1 MKKTYKT
8 LLICIM
14 LGFFAVAFTVMAGN
28 RDRSG
33 QSGAQHL
40 LVDPWAHSSGWGSC
54 GVAET
59 RGLESVFSNIA
70 GVAFTKKTEITY
82 TRTQYFVG
90 NDGGININAVGI
102 AQGLTYKNKE
112 NGRKV
117 DLGTIAISVFAMGFG
132 DISATTVEQPDGDGG
147 SIFSPKL
154 NYIGIHY
161 AKSFNRYIHGGV
173 SFKIVNESISDV
185 RGNGIAID
193 VGVQYLSGAYENF
206 KIGVAL
212 KNLGLAMHYKGDG
225 ISQKVV
231 VDGTNFISTSEIRAA
246 EYELPAILTI
256 GVSYDFLIFSDE
268 YQLMSKQD
276 RKEEGLTRNDAI
288 HRITLAGSFIAN
300 AYSRDNFALGIE
312 YGFMKYLQIRAG
324 YLIESI
330 SKREIEGKN
339 RLFVNHES
347 IYLGPSAG
355 VTVGLPISKKDKGTQ
370 MLLFD
375 YAYRFTNRWAGNHYI
390 GVKLAL

>member
-1 MKKTYKT
+1 MKKTYKS

-14 LGFFAVAFTVMAGN
+14 LGFFAVAFTAMAGN

-40 LVDPWAHSSGWGSC
+40 LVDPWARSSGWGSC

-59 RGLESVFSNIA
+59 RGIESVFSNIA
-70 GVAFTKKTEITY
+70 GVAFTKRTEIAY
-82 TRTQYFVG
+82 TRTQYLSG
-90 NDGGININAVGI
+90 SDGGVNINAVGI
-102 AQGLTYKNKE
+102 AQGMTYKNKE
-112 NGRKV
+112 TGRKV
-117 DLGTIAISVFAMGFG
+117 DLGTIAISVFALGCG
-132 DISATTVEQPDGDGG
+132 DVRMTTPEQPDGDG

-161 AKSFNRYIHGGV
+161 AKSFNRYIHGGI
-173 SFKIVNESISDV
+173 SFKIVNESVSDL

-212 KNLGLAMHYKGDG
+212 RNLGLPMRYKGDG

-231 VDGTNFISTSEIRAA
+231 PQGSDYIATYEVRAA
-246 EYELPAILTI
+246 DFELPALLTI
-256 GVSYDFLIFSDE
+256 GLSYDFLIFTEE
-268 YQLMSKQD
+268 YQLMNKQD
-276 RKEEGLTRNDAI
+276 RKEEGLTRNDAV

-300 AYSRDNFALGIE
+300 AYSRDNFVIGVE
-312 YGFMKYLQIRAG
+312 YGFMKFFQVRAG
-324 YLIESI
+324 YAVESFT
-330 SKREIEGKN
+330 KRNIDGKD
-339 RLFVNHES
+339 RFFMNHES
-347 IYLGPSAG
+347 LYLGPSAG
-355 VTVGLPISKKDKGTQ
+355 ITVGVPLAKKGKGNQ

-375 YAYRFTNRWAGNHYI
+375 YAYRFTNYWKGNHYI
-390 GVKLAL
+390 GVKIAL

>member
-8 LLICIM
+8 LLSCIM
-14 LGFFAVAFTVMAGN
+14 LCFFAVAFTAMAGN
-28 RDRSG
+28 KDRSG
-33 QSGAQHL
+33 QAGAQHL
-40 LVDPWAHSSGWGSC
+40 LVDPWAHSAGWGSC

-59 RGLESVFSNIA
+59 RGIESVFSNIA
-70 GVAFTKKTEITY
+70 GVAFTKKTEIAY
-82 TRTQYFVG
+82 SRTQYFTG
-90 NDGGININAVGI
+90 NAGLINVNAVGI

-112 NGRKV
+112 TGRRV

-132 DISATTVEQPDGDGG
+132 DVAATTVEQPDGSGA
-147 SIFSPKL
+147 IFSPKL

-161 AKSFNRYIHGGV
+161 AKSFNRYIHGGI
-173 SFKIVNESISDV
+173 SFKIVNESIAPI

-212 KNLGLAMHYKGDG
+212 KNLGLPMTYKGDG
-225 ISQKVV
+225 ISNKVV
-231 VDGTNFISTSEIRAA
+231 IEGTTYTSTEEARAA
-246 EYELPAILTI
+246 DFELPALLTV
-256 GVSYDFLIFSDE
+256 GLSYDFLIFSEE

-300 AYSRDNFALGIE
+300 AYSRDNFAIGVE
-312 YGFMKYLQIRAG
+312 YGYKKYFQVRAG
-324 YLIESI
+324 YLIESF

-339 RLFVNHES
+339 KLFVNHES

-355 VTVGLPISKKDKGTQ
+355 VTVGAPLSKKGKGTQ
-370 MLLFD
+370 MLFFD
-375 YAYRFTNRWAGNHYI
+375 YAYRFTNLWKGNHYI
-390 GVKLAL
+390 SVKLAL